1 MDREQNT
8 SFDSLGY
15 SGDGFFQYLTA
26 TPGDI
31 LRNGG
36 IVPDGAAEVTRYRQ
50 FSRGGHFDVIATA
63 FYIEDEWTIAPLN
76 ATLRLGLRNERYDN
90 RNTDGQSIVRITDQY
105 APRIG
110 FSWDVGGDR
119 NSKIFANYGRYH
131 LPVASAINIFLG
143 SPSSATEEW
152 FVLDQPIAEDGSTVL
167 GARIGETTVF
177 ADGSSPDI
185 RTLVDQDLEPMAQ
198 DEFILGYERIVS
210 DYIVGITFTWRD
222 LVQGIEDISIGQAIG
237 EYRGFNYV
245 LANPGR
251 DVRTF
256 HDLDGDGSLDELRLS
271 AEELGLPSMK
281 RRYKAVTLDL
291 QRRWDGVFYARA
303 SYTWSHSYGNYEG
316 TVRSDT
322 GEDLAG
328 ATTQF
333 DFAGLL
339 DGADGDLPNDRR
351 HQLKMWGGWEFA
363 DGWQTSAAL
372 HFSSGRP
379 RNAFGYHPSDPYAR
393 SRGPLSFYRQGEL
406 TPRGSLGTTA
416 DVYRLDLGLK
426 YTNDALFGGTLI
438 ARLDVF
444 NVLDLDAELEVD
456 EWADRWG
463 GRRISPTFGL
473 PTRFQ
478 QPRTMRI
485 GLRYEF

>member
-1 MDREQNT
+1 
-8 SFDSLGY
+8 
-15 SGDGFFQYLTA
+15 
-26 TPGDI
+26 
-31 LRNGG
+31 
-36 IVPDGAAEVTRYRQ
+36 
-50 FSRGGHFDVIATA
+50 
-63 FYIEDEWTIAPLN
+63 
-76 ATLRLGLRNERYDN
+76 
-90 RNTDGQSIVRITDQY
+90 
-105 APRIG
+105 
-110 FSWDVGGDR
+110 
-119 NSKIFANYGRYH
+119 
-131 LPVASAINIFLG
+131 
-143 SPSSATEEW
+143 
-152 FVLDQPIAEDGSTVL
+152 
-167 GARIGETTVF
+167 
-177 ADGSSPDI
+177 
-185 RTLVDQDLEPMAQ
+185 MAQ
-198 DEFILGYERIVS
+198 DEFLLGYERIVS
-210 DYIVGITFTWRD
+210 DYIFGITFTWRD
-222 LVQGIEDISIGQAIG
+222 LVRGIEDISLSQAIG
-237 EYRGFNYV
+237 DFRGFNYV

-256 HDLDGDGSLDELRLS
+256 HDLDGDGSLDELRLT
-271 AEELGLPSMK
+271 ADELGFPSMK

-322 GEDLAG
+322 GEADAG

-333 DFAGLL
+333 DFVGLL

-363 DGWQTSAAL
+363 ERLQAGAAL

-379 RNAFGYHPSDPYAR
+379 RNAFGYHPSDLYAR
-393 SRGPLSFYRQGEL
+393 FRGPISFYRQGEL

-426 YTNDALFGGTLI
+426 YTNDELFGGTLI

-444 NVLDLDAELEVD
+444 NVLDSDAELEVD
-456 EWADRWG
+456 EFADRWG

-478 QPRTMRI
+478 QPRTARI